1 MSLID
6 VTVELGL
13 DAGGGATKFI
23 LDNDAMGVLG
33 VDRLGGLVFNDV
45 TQYVKG
51 VSTTRGRSRQLDY
64 YNAGVATVS
73 FDNRS
78 REFDPVNEDSSLYP
92 GIEPRG
98 LLRITSAGNPVFYGY
113 VNDWDLEYDL
123 VENDVATA
131 FASDAFSILSNQL
144 LSAFTPSAQLTGAR
158 VNTVLSR
165 SEVDF
170 VGGRDIDAG
179 QSTLGAYAVTA
190 NTNVLNYL
198 RQVERSEPGN
208 LYISGSGDIEFRD
221 RSNIPAED
229 LLLFADDGTGV
240 NYQSLFNEYGDELLY
255 NYIRLKSP
263 AGAEQVK
270 SDTTSINRYQIS
282 QLAYDDLLNSS
293 TVQVGQIA
301 TLFLSKFKNPQ
312 IRFTG
317 LQVELVGLSDTE
329 VQSILSLELADYVQV
344 KKSFSSGTPASLT
357 QTLIVSGI
365 SHQIKP
371 DSHIVRFSFDGVEG
385 SVFLILGS
393 AKFGMLDDGILDF

>member
-1 MSLID
+1 MSLVD

-13 DAGGGATKFI
+13 DSGGGATKFI
-23 LDNDAMGVLG
+23 LDSDSMGILG
-33 VDRLGGLVFNDV
+33 VDQLGGLVFNDV
-45 TQYVKG
+45 TQYVKSL
-51 VSTTRGRSRQLDY
+51 STTRGRSRQLDY
-64 YNAGVATVS
+64 YNAGVATVT

-98 LLRITSAGNPVFYGY
+98 LLRITSANQPVFYGY

-144 LSAFTPSAQLTGAR
+144 LSAFTPSAELTGAR
-158 VNTVLSR
+158 VNTVLNR

-170 VGGRDIDAG
+170 VGGRNVDTG
-179 QSTLGAYAVTA
+179 QSTLGAYAVAA

-198 RQVERSEPGN
+198 RQIERSEIGN
-208 LYISGSGDIEFRD
+208 FYISRTGDIEFRD
-221 RSNIPAED
+221 RSNVPNED
-229 LLLFADDGTGV
+229 LLLFADDGTGI

-263 AGAEQVK
+263 AGVEQVK
-270 SDTTSINRYQIS
+270 SDITSINRYQIS
-282 QLAYDDLLNSS
+282 QLAYDDLLNSTTTDVAS
-293 TVQVGQIA
+293 IA
-301 TLFLSKFKNPQ
+301 NVFLSKFKNPK

-317 LQVELVGLSDTE
+317 LQVQLVGLSDE
-329 VQSILSLELADYVQV
+329 DAQKVLSLDLADYIQV
-344 KKSFSSGTPASLT
+344 KKSFGFGTPASLT
-357 QTLIVSGI
+357 QILVVSGI

-371 DSHIVRFSFDGVEG
+371 DSHVVQFSFDGVQD

-393 AKFGMLDDGILDF
+393 TDFGILDSGILDF

>member
-13 DAGGGATKFI
+13 DSGGGATKFI
-23 LDNDAMGVLG
+23 LDSDSMGVLG
-33 VDRLGGLVFNDV
+33 VDQLGGLVFNDV

-92 GIEPRG
+92 GVEPRG

-165 SEVDF
+165 SEVAF

-179 QSTLGAYAVTA
+179 LSTLGAYAVTA

-208 LYISGSGDIEFRD
+208 LYISRSGDIEFRD
-221 RSNIPAED
+221 RSNIPPDD

-293 TVQVGQIA
+293 TVQVAEIA

-317 LQVELVGLSDTE
+317 LQVELVGLSDAD

-365 SHQIKP
+365 SHSIKP
-371 DSHIVRFSFDGVEG
+371 DSHIVRFNFDGIG
-385 SVFLILGS
+385 GAIFLVLGS
-393 AKFGMLDDGILDF
+393 TKFGMLDEGILDF